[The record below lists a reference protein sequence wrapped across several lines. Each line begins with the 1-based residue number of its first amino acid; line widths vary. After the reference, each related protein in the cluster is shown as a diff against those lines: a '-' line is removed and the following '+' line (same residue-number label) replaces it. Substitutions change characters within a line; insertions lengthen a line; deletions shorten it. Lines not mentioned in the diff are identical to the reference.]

1 MRRKDRQMP
10 KEWAINI
17 ADKCEWATLAMTA
30 PDGYPYCVPLSIARM
45 ENFLYFHCAKS
56 GKKIDCL
63 KFNPNVCISC
73 VGDTKRLD
81 DEFSTLYESAI
92 IFGKAEEVTNDD
104 EKICALRA
112 ISLRHTPNNM
122 SHFDEAIK
130 RSLTITSVWKVSIDH
145 IDGKS
150 KHR

>member
-10 KEWAINI
+10 KNWAINI
-17 ADKCEWATLAMTA
+17 ADKCEWATLAMRT

-45 ENFLYFHCAKS
+45 ENYLYFHCANS

-73 VGDTKRLD
+73 VGDTQRLD

-92 IFGKAEEVTNDD
+92 ILGKAEEVTNDD

-122 SHFDEAIK
+122 SHFDETIK
-130 RSLTITSVWKVSIDH
+130 RSLAITSVWKVSIDH